1 MLVLEHRV
9 AWFLEAGELCVS
21 PEQVTG
27 KQMVFSESLVGQTGV
42 TGRLVGQTMVTGRLV
57 GQTMVTGQFH
67 LSCRDSSYAETE
79 VKEAVRMRNCSTIL
93 RAAWHCRV
101 FRSWDIKIT
110 VCDIWRNTG
119 T

>member
-1 MLVLEHRV
+1 MLVLEHKV

-27 KQMVFSESLVGQTGV
+27 KQMVFSESLVGQTG
-42 TGRLVGQTMVTGRLV
+42 VTGRLV

-93 RAAWHCRV
+93 RAAWHCRELGYQNY
-101 FRSWDIKIT
+101 SL
-110 VCDIWRNTG
+110 
-119 T
+119 

>member
-1 MLVLEHRV
+1 MCL
-9 AWFLEAGELCVS
+9 
-21 PEQVTG
+21 
-27 KQMVFSESLVGQTGV
+27 
-42 TGRLVGQTMVTGRLV
+42 TGRLVGQTGVTGRLV

-110 VCDIWRNTG
+110 VCDIWRNIG